1 MRATFALGAVLA
13 ATALGAQEPGISP
26 SASAQMVSYTLK
38 NGGAENRISELVV
51 PVAAIFRLSDRLSFD
66 VATAY
71 ARAVNDATGAARSSV
86 TGLTDTQLRASWIFG
101 EDALVLTGGVNLP
114 TGRSTVTE
122 SQFRAAGQIGN
133 DFLLF
138 PISSMGSGLAAT
150 GGAAVARPLGS
161 WNVGAG
167 ASFRYASEY
176 TPYEFSGARAR
187 YQPGS
192 EYRLRLGVDR
202 TIGAGRF
209 WLGTTYSAFGADQ
222 AGGQSFNT
230 GNRVIVQTAYDNA
243 LGASRFTVVAW
254 GLRRTSGTHADGTT
268 APAENIVNANV
279 SVAVPVGTFTI
290 EPNVEGRLLSR
301 ASDATTPASGRTGHM
316 ESAGLRARVV
326 MGSLEILPGT
336 SYSFGRL
343 EGYDLTGW
351 RAMLTVRT
359 AAGSR

>member
-1 MRATFALGAVLA
+1 MNALRFAPLGLLVA
-13 ATALGAQEPGISP
+13 ATVGAQEIGLSP
-26 SASAQMVSYTLK
+26 SASVQMVSYTLK

-51 PVAAIFRLSDRLSFD
+51 PVAAVFRATDKLSFD
-66 VATAY
+66 IATAY
-71 ARAVNDATGAARSSV
+71 ARAVNEATGAPESRIAGV
-86 TGLTDTQLRASWIFG
+86 TDTQLRASWIFG

-114 TGRSTVTE
+114 TGQSTATE

-150 GGAAVARPLGS
+150 GGAALARSLGS

-176 TPYEFSGARAR
+176 TPYEFGGVRAR

-192 EYRLRLGVDR
+192 EYRLRLGADR

-209 WLGTTYSAFGADQ
+209 WLGATYSAFGDDQ
-222 AGGQSFNT
+222 SGGQSFNT

-243 LGASRFTVVAW
+243 VGASRLTVVAW
-254 GLRRTSGTHADGTT
+254 GLRRTSGTHADGTK
-268 APAENIVNANV
+268 APAENIVDANV
-279 SVAVPVGTFTI
+279 SVAIPVGALSV
-290 EPNVEGRLLSR
+290 EPNVEGRFLTR
-301 ASDATTPASGRTGHM
+301 ATDAVTPPSGRRGNM
-316 ESAGLRARVV
+316 GSAGLRARWVAGGV
-326 MGSLEILPGT
+326 EIAPGA
-336 SYSFGRL
+336 SYSIGRL

-351 RAMLTVRT
+351 RAMVT
-359 AAGSR
+359 ARLYSR